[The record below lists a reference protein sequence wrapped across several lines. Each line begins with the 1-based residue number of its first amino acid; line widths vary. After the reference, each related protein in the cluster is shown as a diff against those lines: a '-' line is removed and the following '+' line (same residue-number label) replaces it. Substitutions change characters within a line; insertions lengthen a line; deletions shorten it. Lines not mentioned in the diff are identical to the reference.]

1 MRIVDRKILRE
12 ARNTMILLTFL
23 LFFRQY
29 VILSK
34 TLFGKE
40 GGLTM
45 VMKASFIC
53 LLLIVYMGCF
63 YYTNKHLP
71 IKSTRIFSYCY
82 ISMIV
87 LMVFDLIT
95 LYTVNHLDSVPDLI
109 NLSVHAIYLISINVT
124 VYLYFL
130 YLRSLLENEILIPG
144 VLRKIQSAPFII
156 TSFLIAI
163 LPLGYVTGT
172 YSNYV

>member
-1 MRIVDRKILRE
+1 
-12 ARNTMILLTFL
+12 
-23 LFFRQY
+23 
-29 VILSK
+29 
-34 TLFGKE
+34 
-40 GGLTM
+40 M

-71 IKSTRIFSYCY
+71 IKSTKIFSYYY
-82 ISMIV
+82 ISLVV
-87 LMVFDLIT
+87 LMLFDLIT
-95 LYTVNHLDSVPDLI
+95 LYTVNHLDSVPDMI

-124 VYLYFL
+124 VYLEFL
-130 YLRSLLENEILIPG
+130 YLRSLLENELFISGI
-144 VLRKIQSAPFII
+144 LRKIQSVPFII
-156 TSFLIAI
+156 TSVLIAI